1 MQFYGL
7 LPAPNPLVQ
16 AADPEIKQKIGW
28 IRKKDAYDEKFSA
41 FNMWDYFSD
50 NKVNLIYQR
59 FDNYPWSMIPLNN
72 NRFAASCFFDCK
84 KLMALNREIRL
95 SEFTLVLNKYLYP
108 TTMKQK
114 EQKQLSLEQDSKKY
128 NGLKFDSNFESGN
141 LFTSYKVGPNEYDLM
156 MQNDT
161 NTKGNTQWFYF
172 SVENTIKNCIVTFNI
187 INFIKCDSLFN
198 MGQKPVIF
206 STKSNKIRGTGWI
219 KGGHNII
226 YFRNK
231 FKRENSS
238 FKTYN
243 TLSFSYKFEH
253 SNDKVYFAQCY
264 PYTYSQLNNF
274 IERSIKPNKFAIIK
288 ELCKTIS
295 KLSCPLITIG
305 NGKKAIILMARQHP
319 GETPG
324 SFTIE
329 GAIEFLLSN
338 CMEAEI
344 LRNNFTFYIIPMI
357 NPDGV
362 VFGNYRCNLYG
373 TDLNRIWINPHKEL
387 HDSVWHV
394 RELIRQINQTAEL
407 CLIIDF
413 HGHSKKFNSFF
424 YANSFCDEQ
433 KLLPLIS
440 CNLSKMMN
448 LKDCSFSIHESKK
461 KTARVAL
468 QQEVKNGFTYTIEI
482 SFHAFRKEILQ
493 DFTENS
499 YKQIGEDVS
508 LAIYKLFENQMVN
521 CSKLPRALTISQNEE
536 LDKLIK
542 DCDLSQLQ
550 IGEDDSE
557 SDSNPEED
565 MLLEQEVQSF
575 FDFKKQNK
583 IIISAKKKI
592 NKQEKSSQTDI
603 QHYQNLMLDEKVLQ
617 RIEEQVKLI
626 RKTNPESLEF
636 QSIQDLY
643 SNYNDVPLQ
652 DGFQNS
658 FQQTDIS
665 LQQILG
671 KMQVYHV
678 RVSNK
683 NSMYQNQFA
692 TQTSKPV
699 VIVLKNP
706 YSKQQIQQQQQ
717 QSSPQHQE
725 IFSNKNR
732 RRIKSINERS
742 SMEYKRLSNERKY
755 SIQQYTQEKNHAI
768 SFTQQ
773 QATPKNL
780 LTQDATFEKIANIS
794 KLKFYDKQMLKNLF

>member
-16 AADPEIKQKIGW
+16 AADPEIKQKNGQIK
-28 IRKKDAYDEKFSA
+28 KKDAYDERDSA

-59 FDNYPWSMIPLNN
+59 YDNYPWSMIPLNN
-72 NRFAASCFFDCK
+72 HRFAASCFFDCK
-84 KLMALNREIRL
+84 KLIALNREIRL
-95 SEFTLVLNKYLYP
+95 TEFTTVLNKNLYP
-108 TTMKQK
+108 STMKQK
-114 EQKQLSLEQDSKKY
+114 EQKQLILEQDNKKY

-161 NTKGNTQWFYF
+161 NSKGNTQWFYF
-172 SVENTIKNCIVTFNI
+172 SVENTLKNCVVTFNI

-198 MGQKPVIF
+198 MGQRPVVF
-206 STKSNKIRGTGWI
+206 STKCNRSKGIGWV
-219 KGGHNII
+219 KAGHNII

-238 FKTYN
+238 LKTYY
-243 TLSFSYKFEH
+243 TLSFSYKFEY

-264 PYTYSQLNNF
+264 PYTHSQLNNF
-274 IERSIKPNKFAIIK
+274 IERSIRPNKFAEVK

-305 NGKKAIILMARQHP
+305 NGKKAILLMARQHP

-324 SFTIE
+324 SYTIE
-329 GAIEFLLSN
+329 GAIEFLISN
-338 CMEAEI
+338 CMEAEV
-344 LRNNFTFYIIPMI
+344 LRNHFTFYIIPMI

-373 TDLNRIWINPHKEL
+373 TDLNRIWICPHKEL

-394 RELIRQINQTAEL
+394 RELIRQINQIAEL
-407 CLIIDF
+407 SLIIDF
-413 HGHSKKFNSFF
+413 HGHSKKFNSFY
-424 YANSFCDEQ
+424 YANSLCDEQ

-448 LKDCSFSIHESKK
+448 LRDCSFSIHESKK

-468 QQEVKNGFTYTIEI
+468 QSEVKNGFTYTLEI
-482 SFHAFRKEILQ
+482 SFHAFRQQAYQ
-493 DFTENS
+493 DFTESS
-499 YKQIGEDVS
+499 YKQLGEDVS
-508 LAIYKLFENQMVN
+508 LSIFKLFESQMVKS
-521 CSKLPRALTISQNEE
+521 SKLPRTLTLQQNDE

-542 DCDLSQLQ
+542 ECDLSQLQ
-550 IGEDDSE
+550 IGEDDSG

-565 MLLEQEVQSF
+565 ALQEQELLSF
-575 FDFKKQNK
+575 VNQKKQNK
-583 IIISAKKKI
+583 IIISTKKKFNRI
-592 NKQEKSSQTDI
+592 DKGSQTDI

-617 RIEEQVKLI
+617 KIEEQVKSI
-626 RKTNPESLEF
+626 RRPNAETLGF
-636 QSIQDLY
+636 QSIQEIVT
-643 SNYNDVPLQ
+643 NYQDVPLQ

-683 NSMYQNQFA
+683 NSMFQNQFA
-692 TQTSKPV
+692 TQSSKPV

-706 YSKQQIQQQQQ
+706 YSKQQMSQQQQ
-717 QSSPQHQE
+717 QSMPQHQDAS
-725 IFSNKNR
+725 IKNR
-732 RRIKSINERS
+732 RRITSITGRS
-742 SMEYKRLSNERKY
+742 SIEYKRLSHDRKY
-755 SIQQYTQEKNHAI
+755 SIQQYHQDRNHAI

-773 QATPKNL
+773 QVTPQNL